1 MKLPRPIFAA
11 FAALAL
17 ICAIGHAAHAYTLRS
32 DEGKFVAELAAEPK
46 YKKFEEKAKDGQQYV
61 RHEWMLDQGEK
72 AWLVSY
78 NDYRRGTISGQG
90 LEKSFE
96 NAIRGTIQ
104 GVKGELRNT
113 TKLSNDGIAGREALI
128 FSPSFNLILRQRI
141 FFVGDR
147 IYQIL
152 YVGPP
157 GSEKESAVDEFLAS
171 LKIQR

>member
-1 MKLPRPIFAA
+1 LKLPRPV
-11 FAALAL
+11 LAL
-17 ICAIGHAAHAYTLRS
+17 VAVLALVCAAVEAADAYTLRS
-32 DEGKFVAELAAEPK
+32 DEGKFVAEFSAEPK
-46 YKKFEEKAKDGQQYV
+46 YKDYEEKAHDGQQYV

-78 NDYRRGTISGQG
+78 NDYRRGTISDAG
-90 LEKSFE
+90 LDKSFE
-96 NAIRGTIQ
+96 NAIRGTTQ

-113 TKLSNDGIAGREALI
+113 TKLDNAGIAGREALI
-128 FSPSFNLILRQRI
+128 FSTSYKLMLRQRI

-157 GSEKESAVDEFLAS
+157 GTETDGAVDAFLSS
-171 LKIQR
+171 LKILR